1 MRFINQLN
9 IIILVTFLFP
19 PTTNAQILSPFDRR
33 TFEAWV
39 KLNSLNNISIVS
51 IGTYTDYD
59 FFEMA
64 VDNGKLIL
72 NIAPNFSS
80 NLILKSNRTLQT
92 NTWYHLVIVYDPLV
106 DLTVPNN
113 VYTIYINGAYD
124 NDWLTQVI
132 ADASKTS
139 INPYFN
145 AASTTNT
152 NIFIGNSLRPFNG
165 KLGSLKIYKRVLSA
179 TEVLNSF
186 NSTKSR
192 FGY

>member
-1 MRFINQLN
+1 MSGISGYN
-9 IIILVTFLFP
+9 
-19 PTTNAQILSPFDRR
+19 RR

-51 IGTYTDYD
+51 IGTYTDYN
-59 FFEMA
+59 FFDMA
-64 VDNGKLIL
+64 VDNGKLLL

-80 NLILKSNRTLQT
+80 NLNLKSNRTLQT

-113 VYTIYINGAYD
+113 IYSIYINGVLD
-124 NDWLTQVI
+124 NDYLTQVI

-152 NIFIGNSLRPFNG
+152 NIYIGNSLRPFNG

-179 TEVLNSF
+179 TEVLSRYNAS
-186 NSTKSR
+186 KSR